1 LIQRE
6 PSEAQQN
13 LKEQQGESELSLSK
27 PNEKKKVVI
36 KTILVI
42 LSHLFER
49 L

>member
-27 PNEKKKVVI
+27 PNEKKKSSDKNDISYI
-36 KTILVI
+36 KSFI
-42 LSHLFER
+42 
-49 L
+49 